1 MSEKSGGELRLG
13 TFSKTWLAKE
23 IKLGKKSQIKLITLV
38 LLLGLISASSLVI
51 ASNLLNETANQ
62 SITALEILPN
72 FSLENRTVESFN
84 ETTPS
89 FLGNET
95 NATESNETF
104 EINETNLT
112 QTNETF
118 AEIPIKPP
126 EIPIVPRPEITV
138 SLEYPEKI
146 TRGEDFKI
154 KARIENSS
162 PASLRIV
169 EIEWKLPK
177 DFEIVSR
184 NEDCKVLSPNSAC
197 TSEILVHSSLST
209 KLGNNEIKVVIKY
222 E

>member
-1 MSEKSGGELRLG
+1 MSEKSGGELRLD

-104 EINETNLT
+104 EINETNIT
-112 QTNETF
+112 QINETLVG
-118 AEIPIKPP
+118 IPTKP
-126 EIPIVPRPEITV
+126 EIPIIPQPEITV

-146 TRGEDFKI
+146 TRGEDLKI
-154 KARIENSS
+154 KARIENSGS
-162 PASLRIV
+162 ASLRIV

-184 NEDCKVLSPNSAC
+184 NEDCKVLGPNSAC

-209 KLGNNEIKVVIKY
+209 KLGSNQIKLVVRY